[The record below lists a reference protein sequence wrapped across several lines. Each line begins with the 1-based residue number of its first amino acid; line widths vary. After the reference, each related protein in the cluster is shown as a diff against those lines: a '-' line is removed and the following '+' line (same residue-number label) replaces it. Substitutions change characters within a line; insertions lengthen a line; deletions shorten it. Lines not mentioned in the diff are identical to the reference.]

1 MVLIKNYHRV
11 RIITSK
17 LFIHNTLSRKKEEFI
32 PVDSNHVRMYTC
44 GPTVYNY
51 AHIGNARPA
60 VVSDLLIRVLRQL
73 YKKVTYVSNIT
84 DIDDKIINASQETGD
99 SIDVITKKYEQIYN
113 EDMHS
118 LGVLKPDIQPH
129 ATDFINE
136 MIELVEKMI
145 VNGTAYESEGHVLF
159 NVKEYSAYGKL
170 SGRNIEDQLA
180 GSRVEV
186 ASYKKNP
193 GDFVLWKPSID
204 NQPGWDSPWG
214 FGRPGWHLE
223 CSTMSEQSL
232 GLPFDIHG
240 GGMDLTFPHHENEI
254 AQSCG
259 AHGEDKNPSIFVK
272 YWIHNAMLNI
282 DGEKMSKSLGNIFYI
297 RDYLK
302 EHDGEVLRLA
312 LLSGHYRQSINWS
325 GETIEQS
332 KNILDKFYRILN
344 SVSDVD
350 ENKELLNQCPKKVLD
365 ALCDDLNTSKALAEF
380 NEISKKLSSAINL
393 DDKIKYKTKLLAAA
407 QVFGILQQSPKKWLG
422 IGQVQDNLDGD
433 YIESLI
439 NERNQARALKNF
451 SKADEIRD
459 KLIDMGVEI
468 EDTSDGTVW
477 RMK

>member
-1 MVLIKNYHRV
+1 MP
-11 RIITSK
+11 K
-17 LFIHNTLSRKKEEFI
+17 LFIYNTLSNKREEFI
-32 PVDSNHVRMYTC
+32 PINSDHVRMYTC

-73 YKKVTYVSNIT
+73 YSKVTYVSNIT
-84 DIDDKIINASQETGD
+84 DIDDKIINASLETGEA
-99 SIDVITKKYEQIYN
+99 IDKITKKYEKIYN
-113 EDMHS
+113 EDMSS
-118 LGVLKPDIQPH
+118 LQVLVPDIQPH

-136 MIELVEKMI
+136 MIELVQKMI
-145 VNGTAYESEGHVLF
+145 DNGTAYESEGHVLF
-159 NVKEYSAYGKL
+159 NVKKYSGYGKL

-186 ASYKKNP
+186 ASYKKYP
-193 GDFVLWKPSID
+193 GDFVLWKPSTD
-204 NQPGWDSPWG
+204 QQPGWDSPWG

-259 AHGEDKNPSIFVK
+259 AHGEDKDPKVFVH

-302 EHDGEVLRLA
+302 NYHGEVLRLA

-325 GETIEQS
+325 DKTINQS
-332 KNILDKFYRILN
+332 QGILDKYYRILHKTSN
-344 SVSDVD
+344 IEIKEDMI
-350 ENKELLNQCPKKVLD
+350 NKCPELVLE
-365 ALCDDLNTSKALAEF
+365 ALCDDLNTSRALAEL
-380 NEISKKLSSAINL
+380 NEISKNLSKSKSDSDKL
-393 DDKIKYKTKLLAAA
+393 KYKIDLLSAAK
-407 QVFGILQQSPKKWLG
+407 VLGILQSCPKKWLG
-422 IGQVQDNLDGD
+422 IGQIQDNLDGEF
-433 YIESLI
+433 IEELI
-439 NERNQARALKNF
+439 QKRAEARLSKDFA
-451 SKADEIRD
+451 KADEIRNQ
-459 KLIDMGVEI
+459 LSDMGVEI
-468 EDTSDGTVW
+468 EDTPSGTTW
-477 RMK
+477 RIK